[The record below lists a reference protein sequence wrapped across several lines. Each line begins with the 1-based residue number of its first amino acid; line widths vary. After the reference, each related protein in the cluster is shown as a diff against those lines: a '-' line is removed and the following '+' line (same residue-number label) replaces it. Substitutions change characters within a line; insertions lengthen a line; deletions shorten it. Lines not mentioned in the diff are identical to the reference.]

1 MVEMNDKLVSR
12 FMSQQDGINLEAEEQ
27 RLLNFA
33 ETYAMCD
40 NAIVALNNMR
50 TGKCHIFLGKTAE
63 VLGIGKPGTHLYVDS
78 VFEEEIISCINPD
91 NLVVQ
96 QLQELK
102 FFNRMLTPQNVSE
115 GFPWYM
121 EQIISMHDTK
131 GKYYPVIHR
140 IQYFPSEGK
149 QGICYALCVYKLTK
163 ESFSHARLI
172 HKLTGEK
179 RRIDISELRSILSNR
194 EKQLLQYIQRGLASK
209 EIAGM
214 MGISKNTVDRHR
226 QNIIEKLQ
234 VNNTTEA
241 CFKAKKL
248 GLID

>member
-1 MVEMNDKLVSR
+1 MVEINDKLVSR
-12 FMSQQDGINLEAEEQ
+12 FMSQQDGIHMVDEE
-27 RLLNFA
+27 RKLLAFA

-63 VLGIGKPGTHLYVDS
+63 VLGIGKSGTHVYVDS
-78 VFEEEIISCINPD
+78 IFEEEIISCINPD

-96 QLQELK
+96 HLQELK
-102 FFNRMLTPQNVSE
+102 FFNRMQTPQNISE

-121 EQIISMHDTK
+121 EQIISMHDTN
-131 GKYYPVIHR
+131 GKYHPVIHR

-149 QGICYALCVYKLTK
+149 QGICYALCIYKLTK
-163 ESFSHARLI
+163 ESFTHARLI
-172 HKLTGEK
+172 HKLTGEE

-194 EKQLLQYIQRGLASK
+194 EKELLQYIQKGLASK
-209 EIAGM
+209 EIAVI

-234 VNNTTEA
+234 VSNTTEA
-241 CFKAKKL
+241 CFKAKRL
-248 GLID
+248 GLIE